1 MERIKIKMGVL
12 DIALTDKTFTMP
24 PPEAIANTQLVY
36 MHFPL
41 ATNDNKSGGI
51 PPKIPLYDDD

>member
-1 MERIKIKMGVL
+1 MGVL

-24 PPEAIANTQLVY
+24 PPEAITNTQLVY